1 MAKKKRPAMRRTM
14 PVRCI
19 VLSVPQSEF
28 IDAQKDELGIT
39 ASDVVRRAMDF
50 YIQYQIKP
58 EIIARLI
65 ADQRLE
71 EAERRRDEKKQAG
84 KVKIAA

>member
-28 IDAQKDELGIT
+28 IDAQKDELGLT
-39 ASDVVRRAMDF
+39 ASDIVRRAMDF

-58 EIIARLI
+58 EIMVKLI
-65 ADQRLE
+65 ADQRRE
-71 EAERRRDEKKQAG
+71 EAEQRRDEKKPADE
-84 KVKIAA
+84 VKIAA